1 MEKPALQKGEYLMK
15 KLRHKIF
22 ISVLAAVTLLFFT
35 TIISSRSCAE
45 GMPKELVIGYQ
56 AIPNPETV
64 VKDLRWH
71 EKALGIPVKW
81 VKYDSGRHV
90 NAALSAGNVDV
101 ALAGSSPC
109 AAGISQGIP
118 MEVIWIHDVIGDGEA
133 LVVKK
138 KSGVSRLK
146 DLAGKQVAV
155 PFGSTTHYHLMLALK
170 LSNIKPKQLK
180 IINLEPG
187 EMPAAWKKGDID
199 AAFVWEPTQSK
210 LVENGGEVLLSSR
223 KLAERG
229 FPTADLCVVRK
240 DFAAKYPSVVIKYLK
255 NLDKAVKLYR
265 SEPDKAASAVARQ
278 FGISPN
284 EASRQMKGL
293 IFLTGEEQ
301 LLGKYMGDMQL
312 HFGLYSTLKDTADFL
327 EKAKEIESSPPLPVF
342 MRAVVTSYIQ
352 EIIPKKKGLAGPRPK
367 TE

>member
-22 ISVLAAVTLLFFT
+22 ISVLAAVTLLFFS
-35 TIISSRSCAE
+35 TIISSRSRAE

-64 VKDLRWH
+64 IKELGWNK
-71 EKALGIPVKW
+71 KALRIPVRW
-81 VKYDSGRHV
+81 VPYESGRHV
-90 NAALSAGNVDV
+90 NAALAAGNVDIGLV
-101 ALAGSSPC
+101 GSSPC

-118 MEVIWIHDVIGDGEA
+118 MEVIWIHDVIGDSEA

-138 KSGVSRLK
+138 VSGIDNVK
-146 DLAGKQVAV
+146 DLVGKRVAA

-170 LSNIKPKQLK
+170 LSNIKPKHIK

-187 EMPAAWKKGDID
+187 QMPDAWKKGEID

-210 LVENGGEVLLSSR
+210 LLEQGGEVVLSSR

-240 DFAAKYPSVVIKYLK
+240 EFATRYPSVVIQYLK
-255 NLDKAVKLYR
+255 TLDRGVKFCR
-265 SEPDKAASAVARQ
+265 TKPGEAAAAVARQ
-278 FGISPN
+278 FGVSPDK
-284 EASRQMKGL
+284 AAQQMKGL
-293 IFLTGEEQ
+293 ILLSGKEQ
-301 LLGKYMGDMQL
+301 ISGKHMGDMQF
-312 HFGLYSTLKDTADFL
+312 HFGLYTLLKETADFL
-327 EKAKEIESSPPLPVF
+327 EKAEQIESSPPWPVF
-342 MRAVVTSYIQ
+342 MRAVNPAYILKAL
-352 EIIPKKKGLAGPRPK
+352 E
-367 TE
+367 

>member
-1 MEKPALQKGEYLMK
+1 MK

-22 ISVLAAVTLLFFT
+22 ITVLAAVTLLFFT
-35 TIISSRSCAE
+35 TIISSRSRAE

-64 VKDLRWH
+64 VKDLGWL

-90 NAALSAGNVDV
+90 NVALSAGNVDIGLV
-101 ALAGSSPC
+101 GSSPC

-118 MEVIWIHDVIGDGEA
+118 MEVIWIHDVIGDSEA

-138 KSGVSRLK
+138 VSGIDNVK
-146 DLAGKQVAV
+146 DLVGKRVAA

-170 LSNIKPKQLK
+170 LSNIQPNQLN

-187 EMPAAWKKGDID
+187 EMPDAWKKGEID

-210 LVENGGEVLLSSR
+210 LLEKGGEVVLSSR

-229 FPTADLCVVRK
+229 FPTADLCVARK
-240 DFAAKYPSVVIKYLK
+240 AFATKYPSVVIQYLK
-255 NLDKAVKLYR
+255 TLDRGVKFCR
-265 SEPDKAASAVARQ
+265 TKPGEAAAAVARQ
-278 FGISPN
+278 FGVSPDK
-284 EASRQMKGL
+284 AAQQMKGL
-293 IFLTGEEQ
+293 ILLSGTEQ
-301 LLGKYMGDMQL
+301 ISGKYMGDMQF
-312 HFGLYSTLKDTADFL
+312 HFGLYTLLKETADFL
-327 EKAKEIESSPPLPVF
+327 EKAEQIESSPPWPVF
-342 MRAVVTSYIQ
+342 MRAVNPVYILKAL
-352 EIIPKKKGLAGPRPK
+352 E
-367 TE
+367 

>member
-1 MEKPALQKGEYLMK
+1 MK
-15 KLRHKIF
+15 KPRHKIF
-22 ISVLAAVTLLFFT
+22 IMVLAAITLLFFT
-35 TIISSRSCAE
+35 TIISSRSNAG

-56 AIPNPETV
+56 AVPNPETV
-64 VKDLRWH
+64 VKDLGWH

-90 NAALSAGNVDV
+90 IAAISAGNVDI
-101 ALAGSSPC
+101 ALVGSSPC
-109 AAGISQGIP
+109 AAGISKEVF

-138 KSGVSRLK
+138 KSVISQIK
-146 DLAGKQVAV
+146 DLAGKRVAV

-170 LSNIKPKQLK
+170 LSSMDPEQLK

-187 EMPAAWKKGDID
+187 EMPTAWEKGDID

-210 LVENGGEVLLSSR
+210 LLENDGEVLLSSR

-240 DFAAKYPSVVIKYLK
+240 DFAAKYPSVVIQYLK

-265 SEPDKAASAVARQ
+265 SKPEEAASAVARQ
-278 FGISPN
+278 FGISPDK
-284 EASRQMKGL
+284 ASQQMKGL

-301 LLGKYMGDMQL
+301 LSGKYMGDMQL
-312 HFGLYSTLKDTADFL
+312 HFGLYTTLKDTADFL

-342 MRAVVTSYIQ
+342 MRAVIPSYVE
-352 EIIPKKKGLAGPRPK
+352 EIIPKKKGLAGSRSK

>member
-1 MEKPALQKGEYLMK
+1 MK
-15 KLRHKIF
+15 KLRSKIL
-22 ISVLAAVTLLFFT
+22 IMVLSAATLLFFT
-35 TIISSRSCAE
+35 TITSSRSYAE
-45 GMPKELVIGYQ
+45 GKPKELVIGYQ

-64 VKDLRWH
+64 VKDLGWH
-71 EKALGIPVKW
+71 EKALDIPVKW
-81 VKYDSGRHV
+81 VKHESGRHV
-90 NAALSAGNVDV
+90 NAALSAGKVDI
-101 ALAGSSPC
+101 ALVGSSPC

-138 KSGVSRLK
+138 KSGISQIK
-146 DLAGKQVAV
+146 DLARKRVAV

-170 LSNIKPKQLK
+170 LSNIGPEQLK

-187 EMPAAWKKGDID
+187 EMPAAWEKDDID

-210 LVENGGEVLLSSR
+210 LLENDGEVLLSSR

-240 DFAAKYPSVVIKYLK
+240 DFAAKYPSVVIQYLK

-265 SEPDKAASAVARQ
+265 SKPEEAASAVARQ
-278 FGISPN
+278 FGISPDK
-284 EASRQMKGL
+284 ASQQMKGL

-301 LLGKYMGDMQL
+301 LSGKYMGDMQL
-312 HFGLYSTLKDTADFL
+312 HFGLYTTLKDTADFL

-342 MRAVVTSYIQ
+342 MRAVIPSYVE
-352 EIIPKKKGLAGPRPK
+352 EIIPKKKGLAGSRSK